1 MKLNEYLYEK
11 IYAES
16 KKMFQ
21 DEECEPLSADNIEK
35 WIVDWYSITFKKVGA
50 DGSEPD
56 SSRLPPMW
64 LADWR
69 KVWEREQKK

>member
-1 MKLNEYLYEK
+1 
-11 IYAES
+11 
-16 KKMFQ
+16 MFE
-21 DEECEPLSADNIEK
+21 DKECEPLSADTIEN

-69 KVWEREQKK
+69 KVWERTKQEN